1 MDSKKS
7 HDTSFLVKIVF
18 SHFNIS
24 PINLH
29 YKLLSALVQV
39 STQKGTRQGL

>member
-7 HDTSFLVKIVF
+7 HDTFLVKIVF

-39 STQKGTRQGL
+39 STQKGTSQGL